1 MPVKLTKRT
10 ADAAKVASARKYI
23 FDSELPGFG
32 LMVTPNGA
40 KSFFV
45 QYRTAGGRRGTKRRV
60 TLGGYGKIT
69 AEEARLLA
77 KQLLATVAQ
86 GSDPATTRNSH
97 KTAPRVVEL
106 GEDFLT
112 DVTGRV
118 KASTSKE
125 YQRLWRAHVL
135 PSLGPSRVAEVSIA
149 QVANLHRRLSATP
162 YNANRVLALLGSF
175 FSFAEQ
181 QGARPKHTNP
191 AHEVKAYREHSRERF
206 LSPTEVI
213 RLGAALTRAETV
225 GVPPAPTR
233 RRKRKTGV
241 TAKHRPK
248 SVDYLKPANPFAV
261 AAIRFLLLSGW
272 REREA
277 LNLRWNEIDTSRR
290 VATLPDTKTGRS
302 IRPLG
307 APALALLDELPRI
320 DDSPYVF
327 PGREPKQPLVE
338 INRVWYAVR
347 LSAGLEDVRLHDLR
361 HSFASAVAS
370 SGGSLLII
378 RELLGH
384 KDTSTT
390 AKYAHLFGDPV
401 KATADAT
408 AAQIAEWLRQGDD
421 VAASA

>member
-1 MPVKLTKRT
+1 MSVKLTKRS
-10 ADAAKVASARKYI
+10 ADAAKAGTTRKYI

-45 QYRTAGGRRGTKRRV
+45 QYRTTGGRRGTKRRV

-69 AEEARLLA
+69 VEEARLLA

-106 GEDFLT
+106 GEDYLT
-112 DVTGRV
+112 EMTGRV
-118 KASTSKE
+118 KVSTSQE
-125 YQRLWRAHVL
+125 YKRLWRTHVL
-135 PSLGPSRVAEVSIA
+135 PALGPSRVAEVSIA
-149 QVANLHRRLSATP
+149 QVANLHRRLNATP
-162 YNANRVLALLGSF
+162 YNANRVLSLLGSF

-181 QGARPKHTNP
+181 QGARPKHSNP
-191 AHEVKAYREHSRERF
+191 AHEVKPFKEYSRERF
-206 LSPTEVI
+206 LTPAEGV
-213 RLGAALTRAETV
+213 RFGAALTQAETV
-225 GVPPAPTR
+225 GLPPAPTR
-233 RRKRKTGV
+233 KRKRKTGI
-241 TAKHRPK
+241 TSKHRAK
-248 SVDYLKPANPFAV
+248 SVDDLKPANPFAI

-277 LNLRWNEIDTSRR
+277 LNLRWSEIDTARR

-320 DDSPYVF
+320 EGSPYVF
-327 PGREPKQPLVE
+327 PGRTPDKPLVE

-347 LSAGLEDVRLHDLR
+347 LAAALEDVRLHDLR
-361 HSFASAVAS
+361 HSFASVAAS
-370 SGGSLLII
+370 SGGTLLII
-378 RELLGH
+378 RSLLGH

-390 AKYAHLFGDPV
+390 AKYAHLFEDPV
-401 KATADAT
+401 NATADA
-408 AAQIAEWLRQGDD
+408 AATQIAGWLGRTPP
-421 VAASA
+421 AIASA